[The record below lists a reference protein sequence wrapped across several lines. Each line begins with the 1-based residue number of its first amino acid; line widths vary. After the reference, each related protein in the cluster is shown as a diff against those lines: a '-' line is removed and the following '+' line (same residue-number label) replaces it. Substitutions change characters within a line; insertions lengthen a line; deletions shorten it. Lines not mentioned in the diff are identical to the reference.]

1 MVNFEADLAVLELE
15 KNAKAEVRA
24 FVRRNAKRMYA
35 LANEAYQGETSDF
48 PICKLKPL
56 SRLAVL
62 IWKMEEI
69 WQKYQAAGVDRK
81 VFVDSANDIALRA
94 RIYFEKTGKVGL
106 SKQDCIWL
114 RHLVNGQIFKLGVLQ
129 FQPYQML
136 YLDVNDKGE
145 TWFNYVDGI
154 KERLP
159 EGRPVLNV
167 HIQKGA
173 DLSPEKV
180 TESFSLARTFFREYF
195 TEMQFDAFVCFSW
208 LLDPFLGRILPVE
221 SRIVRFGSIFEII
234 GWAKDNNQAVERIFG
249 KRWRKKSDFPQET
262 SLQKAALKHFQDLQY
277 TCGIIW
283 FD

>member
-1 MVNFEADLAVLELE
+1 MKEFEAKLAVLELE

-24 FVRRNAKRMYA
+24 FVGRNAERMEA
-35 LANEAYQGETSDF
+35 LANGAYRGDVPDF

-62 IWKMEEI
+62 IWKLEEI
-69 WQKYQAAGVDRK
+69 WQKYQAAGVERK

-106 SKQDCIWL
+106 SKQDCLWL

-129 FQPYQML
+129 FQPFQML
-136 YLDVNDKGE
+136 YLDEDDKGG
-145 TWFNYVDGI
+145 TWFNYVEGI

-159 EGRPVLNV
+159 EGSPVLNV

-180 TESFSLARTFFREYF
+180 ADAFSLARTFFREHF
-195 TEMQFDAFVCFSW
+195 PEMQIEAFVCFSW
-208 LLDPFLGRILPVE
+208 LLDPFLKKVLPAE
-221 SRIVRFGSIFEII
+221 SRIVQFGSTFEVI

-249 KRWRKKSDFPQET
+249 KRWRKKSDFPQDT
-262 SLQKAALKHFQDLQY
+262 SLQIAALRHLKDLQY

-283 FD
+283 IE

>member
-1 MVNFEADLAVLELE
+1 MTFFEANLAVLELE
-15 KNAKAEVRA
+15 ENAKAEVRA
-24 FVRRNAKRMYA
+24 FVGRNAGRMED
-35 LANEAYQGETSDF
+35 LAKEAWQGEHPDF

-62 IWKMEEI
+62 IWKLEEI
-69 WQKYQAAGVDRK
+69 WQKYQAVGIERL
-81 VFVDSANDIALRA
+81 VFVDSASDIALRA
-94 RIYFEKTGKVGL
+94 RIYFDKTGKVGL
-106 SKQDCIWL
+106 SKDDCVWL
-114 RHLVNGQIFKLGVLQ
+114 RHLVNVQIFKLGVLQ
-129 FQPYQML
+129 FQPFQML
-136 YLDVNDKGE
+136 YLDEDDTGE
-145 TWFNYVDGI
+145 SWFNYIDGI

-180 TESFSLARTFFREYF
+180 AESFSLARAFFRKHFPERQI
-195 TEMQFDAFVCFSW
+195 EAFVCFSW
-208 LLDPFLGRILPVE
+208 LLDPFLGRILLGE
-221 SRIVRFGSIFEII
+221 SRIVQFGSNFEVI

-262 SLQKAALKHFQDLQY
+262 SLQKAALEHLKDLQY

-283 FD
+283 ID

>member
-249 KRWRKKSDFPQET
+249 KRWRKKSDFPQDT
-262 SLQKAALKHFQDLQY
+262 SLQKAALKHLKDLQY

>member
-1 MVNFEADLAVLELE
+1 MKDFEANLAVLELDE
-15 KNAKAEVRA
+15 IAKAEVRA
-24 FVRRNAKRMYA
+24 FVGRNAERMDA
-35 LANEAYQGETSDF
+35 LANEAWHGDVPDF

-249 KRWRKKSDFPQET
+249 KCWRKKSDFPQDT
-262 SLQKAALKHFQDLQY
+262 SLQKAALKHLKDLQY

>member
-1 MVNFEADLAVLELE
+1 MEDFEAKLAVLELDE
-15 KNAKAEVRA
+15 IAKAEVRA
-24 FVRRNAKRMYA
+24 FVGRNAERMEA
-35 LANEAYQGETSDF
+35 LANEAYQGELPDF
-48 PICKLKPL
+48 PICELKPL

-62 IWKMEEI
+62 IWKLEEI
-69 WQKYQAAGVDRK
+69 RQKYQAAGVEWQ
-81 VFVDSANDIALRA
+81 VFEDSASDIALRV

-106 SKQDCIWL
+106 SKDDCVWL

-129 FQPYQML
+129 FQTFQML
-136 YLDVNDKGE
+136 YLDEDDKGE
-145 TWFNYVDGI
+145 TWFNYLDGI

-159 EGRPVLNV
+159 EGSPVLNV

-173 DLSPEKV
+173 DLSVEKV
-180 TESFSLARTFFREYF
+180 AESFSLARAFFRKHF
-195 TEMQFDAFVCFSW
+195 SEMQIEAFVCFSW
-208 LLDPFLGRILPVE
+208 LLDPFLGRILPE
-221 SRIVRFGSIFEII
+221 GSRIVQFGSMFEVI

-262 SLQKAALKHFQDLQY
+262 SLQKAALGHLKELQY

>member
-1 MVNFEADLAVLELE
+1 
-15 KNAKAEVRA
+15 
-24 FVRRNAKRMYA
+24 
-35 LANEAYQGETSDF
+35 
-48 PICKLKPL
+48 
-56 SRLAVL
+56 
-62 IWKMEEI
+62 
-69 WQKYQAAGVDRK
+69 
-81 VFVDSANDIALRA
+81 
-94 RIYFEKTGKVGL
+94 
-106 SKQDCIWL
+106 
-114 RHLVNGQIFKLGVLQ
+114 
-129 FQPYQML
+129 ML

-159 EGRPVLNV
+159 EGRPVLNA

-249 KRWRKKSDFPQET
+249 KRWRKQSEFPQET

>member
-1 MVNFEADLAVLELE
+1 MVNFEADLAVLELDE
-15 KNAKAEVRA
+15 IAKAEVRA
-24 FVRRNAKRMYA
+24 FVGRNAERMDA
-35 LANEAYQGETSDF
+35 LANEAWHGDVPDF

-69 WQKYQAAGVDRK
+69 WQKYQAAGGDRK

>member
-1 MVNFEADLAVLELE
+1 VKDFEANLAVLELDE
-15 KNAKAEVRA
+15 IAKAEVRA
-24 FVRRNAKRMYA
+24 FVGRNAERMDA
-35 LANEAYQGETSDF
+35 LANEAWHGDVPDF

-62 IWKMEEI
+62 IWKLEEI